1 MCVSLLWF
9 CGRIVLGDIGSFNS
23 GYGCCG
29 WLVNCVV
36 GSPEM
41 LFLDDNLKAIAHM
54 FYGLAKL
61 KLYSDQ
67 LGEVDEFVAVME
79 ICLLLVHPLLLLKN
93 MQRTVLC
100 MVHIKLTL
108 LHTNCVKR

>member
-1 MCVSLLWF
+1 LDPSSLAM
-9 CGRIVLGDIGSFNS
+9 VV
-23 GYGCCG
+23 CG

-36 GSPEM
+36 GSPER
-41 LFLDDNLKAIAHM
+41 LFPDDNLMAIAHIY
-54 FYGLAKL
+54 YGWAKL
-61 KLYSDQ
+61 KLYCDQ

-79 ICLLLVHPLLLLKN
+79 ICLLLVYPPLLLKN

-108 LHTNCVKR
+108 LHTNCVKK